1 MKKDFTPYLA
11 EILPNILSMATLKP
25 QIGVQGQESADI
37 TDVLKEMGDSNEKK
51 TNIMTDEIEEK
62 DSAI

>member
-25 QIGVQGQESADI
+25 QIGV
-37 TDVLKEMGDSNEKK
+37 
-51 TNIMTDEIEEK
+51 
-62 DSAI
+62 